1 MADQIWLN
9 KYRIIKLLGRGGS
22 AEVYLAEH
30 IKLKTLRAIK
40 RIRKDNILHEQLLS
54 EAYILKNLK
63 HSCIPVIYDFEE
75 DENNSYIIEQY
86 IEGVSLTV
94 LKEQQY
100 LKFKENLIIDFAIQ
114 ICDLLLYLYSLDN
127 PILYLD
133 LKPDNIIIM
142 DQTVKLIDFGASG
155 SKEQLKERT
164 FSVGTKG
171 YAAPELYTVNMP
183 DERTDIYGI
192 GSLLFYMA
200 AGRSYDRQLSK
211 KIQRKFLKHCSKALQ
226 HIIFQNLRYNP
237 FLRYSSVFILKNKL
251 SGINRKNPTGNSPT
265 TKPLSIAVAGTQHR
279 IGVTHLAI
287 LITTYLNKYGKNAFY
302 MEKNDSGH
310 ILKVLNRYQN
320 IKTINGICR
329 LFHCKIILEYAAND
343 FLKEEDCPVTV
354 MDYATLHTKNLEE
367 FLEADI
373 KLVISGAKEWELEA
387 AEEVLKLLR
396 DEKNIKFLFNFLDG
410 NQYRSILKHM
420 DRLDC
425 QRIPYEPNPFTWKNN
440 EYLEDFIKNIADG
453 V

>member
-40 RIRKDNILHEQLLS
+40 RISKDHILHEQLLN

-63 HSCIPVIYDFEE
+63 HSCIPVIYDLEE
-75 DENNSYIIEQY
+75 DENNSYMIEQY
-86 IEGVSLTV
+86 IEGVSLKV

-114 ICDLLLYLYSLDN
+114 ICDLLQYLYSLDH

-142 DQTVKLIDFGASG
+142 DQTVKLIDFGAS
-155 SKEQLKERT
+155 SFKEQLGERKL
-164 FSVGTKG
+164 SLGTKG
-171 YAAPELYTVNMP
+171 YAAPELYTVHMP

-200 AGRSYDRQLSK
+200 AGTSYDRQLSK
-211 KIQRKFLKHCSKALQ
+211 KIQKEALKHCSKALQ
-226 HIIFQNLRYNP
+226 HIIFQSLRYNS

-251 SGINRKNPTGNSPT
+251 SGINRKNQTGNSPT

-287 LITTYLNKYGKNAFY
+287 LITAYLNEHGKNAFY
-302 MEKNDSGH
+302 MEKNESGH

-329 LFHCKIILEYAAND
+329 LFHLKILLDYAAKD
-343 FLKEEDCPVTV
+343 SLKEEDCPVTV
-354 MDYATLHTKNLEE
+354 MDYATLHHKNLEE
-367 FLEADI
+367 FLKADI
-373 KLVISGAKEWELEA
+373 KLVISGAKDWELEA

-396 DEKNIKFLFNFLDG
+396 NEKNIKYLFNFLDG
-410 NQYRSILKHM
+410 NQFRKVLKHM

-425 QRIPYEPNPFTWKNN
+425 HRIPYEPNPFIWKKN
-440 EYLEDFIKNIADG
+440 ENLEDFIKNITDS